1 MGRGFP
7 EFERT
12 RRGILYLAR
21 FRSIDDHPTGA
32 TGGGESTFPWPEP
45 AQRGQATRQ
54 IPPARSQRFSSLRL
68 VRTLLS
74 ALLINMDCKNAKRP
88 MAQTAFWRS
97 FLAWGWLASL
107 LLGGT
112 ATAQPVT
119 TGSLAVPGETD
130 EYRFVL
136 DRPTTLHFDSQSN
149 VDALQWSLEGPFG
162 PIVTSRR
169 FYDDSVAGSILP
181 LGPGEHRIRVQA
193 TDDTTS
199 PYAFRLTP
207 LPTGANLP
215 VGLEVPGALVPGNG
229 VAFRTFAPA
238 AGDRYR
244 ITITGQTNLSVL
256 SVYVVDPFGNVLGQA
271 WTGSPHEFTTRVA
284 SPHQVIVN
292 GGVRNLGEG
301 TYSILL
307 TSLGNSPL
315 YLPAPNL
322 VLGSEQNVNPGGA
335 FTNRYRFTLPAR
347 TILHF
352 NPLVGVSG
360 DRWQLVGPAGVLAE
374 ESLYS
379 NGRHLPAEPGDYQLS
394 VWRTS
399 TTTPEALRFIVHDVG
414 NASPLTLGA
423 AISITNQPAGASRFY
438 RLPLTAGQ
446 SLAMIADSYSGFT
459 GGTPRWEVLAP
470 DGQPLRIQSTL
481 IGGSFFDLP
490 RWTAPVSGD
499 YWIALTCPSWVD
511 SPAGFR
517 QFRILPVIDT
527 ELPLNLGQEIAG
539 SIGSFDDTVTY
550 RFQLPTSRRLFF
562 DTLTNSPALWRLEG
576 PLGTVTSGRLNNEPS
591 SVQSVPAGEY
601 RLVLRGAAR
610 ETPAY
615 RFRLLDID
623 AAPILALG
631 NAVTNSHQPP
641 NGVLAYRIQ
650 LNAGQRLLGRVLAS
664 QGFPGERPRWSLI
677 DPTDRPLWNLNF
689 ADTTAVTTTAAGF
702 HVLLVRGPIDDTG
715 PAPSHAFSLL
725 PVLQRDEP
733 LVFDSIIDSSIQ
745 TPGETVTY
753 RFRVDAPIRIS
764 LDVLRR
770 SDVRWQL
777 NDPSGSVASGS
788 FNSDSLWQYDLT
800 PGEHRLIL
808 TGPDV
813 ETPTYRFR
821 LLTAAAGAT
830 LTLDSPN
837 EVHFDTA
844 RGSRYL
850 RVALTAGQRLFVDR
864 LSTTNFRYQP
874 TLRITD
880 PLGNN
885 LLQQGLADIGPFQVQ
900 TTGIHDLLL
909 VGSVDNDDVP
919 ALARWTLHQADPVIV
934 SHVFGN
940 PISGQIASPGQTRR
954 FEWIQPAL
962 RHVLVDALRS
972 SEATWTLQGAW
983 GTAGSGILR
992 SDDSR
997 PLTLPPGPTR
1007 LTVHDSGDGTNSF
1020 DLRLVSMEDAPLGT
1034 LAVET
1039 EVQLTPASGL
1049 TVVGWELAA
1058 GQQVTFRFLSRTGFN
1073 ATPQWSLY
1081 DPRFSVVTISSM
1093 GDLTY
1098 RARESGRHTLVLSGA
1113 LSETG
1118 AGGTIRFIADNG
1130 GIVPPPP
1137 FLGSLVNF
1145 NQVVNGSTSASTETN
1160 HHRLQIT
1167 QRTSA
1172 ILDTLIDSNH
1182 RWSLRD
1188 RFGTLVNQALLRDAD
1203 TINRSDLL
1211 PQILEPGEY
1220 ELAIQ
1225 GGVGPYRFRWLS
1237 AEDAVVLAA
1246 GVEHAIAYTPASS
1259 TRFLAFDGTAGDPWT
1274 YVGGVTSGYTKR
1286 PYLVLAAPSGRYLTA
1301 DFTDGFIDRFLLP
1314 ETGRYWMLISSGA
1327 DEPAASATNRF
1338 RWIAP
1343 DPTVRD
1349 LSIEVPFVVDIGI
1362 PGGQVVYRLVLDS
1375 ERELM
1380 FDTLTGFGQVT
1391 VELEQS
1397 GTRLFS
1403 SPANSVDIDGSPSTH
1418 RLQLGAGEYRITFDA
1433 WGTTTPTL
1441 KMVLRD
1447 LANARPIAFNAEIT
1461 GTNQPANA
1469 SVYYSFPIT
1478 SGDSYLL
1485 EGMERTGY
1493 STTPYANLYLPVKD
1507 GVNLTSLNSYSS
1519 RFTASQ
1525 SGLARI
1531 LVSGSPSDTGTNGVH
1546 RFRLWRVQD
1555 ETNRLT
1561 LGAVTSGQLQ
1571 QPSQVHAWT
1580 FRLTQTRRLLLDSL
1594 TNTFVYARLTGP
1606 GGDFFNVNL
1615 RSLEDFYRQQVIVA
1629 PPGDY
1634 TLTLQTSGLD
1644 RLPYAFRLL
1653 DITEAPLV
1661 AAGVLTDATFDLP
1674 RATDVRRLQANAGE
1688 TFYFDNVAYAGFAS
1702 ASAHRLFTHD
1712 GDVVWEIY
1720 GRADAPSIQLP
1731 ISGEYYLVVNGPEFN
1746 PATPPTYRYRFVPN
1760 PTPSPERLLGN
1771 LDLADL
1777 VPEGLSASPN
1787 PVSSGGSLTVRW
1799 VTANRGAAAAPPPLT
1814 DRVIVRNAL
1823 GAVVATGVTTD
1834 SSAPIA
1840 PGGSRNREWVVSLPE
1855 GTQSTGVLT
1864 VEVAVDSSG
1873 TIREAN
1879 ASGSGEANNLASIAV
1894 LGTLAP
1900 APDLQPLGLSA
1911 PGFVWAPGNDITL
1924 QWQTTNA
1931 GNRIANG
1938 PWSERLVVSN
1948 ANRRTVILD
1957 VTLPHPANLS
1967 AGTATARSH
1976 HFQLPSGANGYGT
1989 FVVGVTVDSANSIAE
2004 FNAADDAERN
2014 NELSF
2019 QKSTVLDIAVVEVGI
2034 PAEIEAG
2041 TAFPVIH
2048 TLTNSGAIVASAS
2061 WLDALVFVAPDQ
2073 TESVLAQRSFSAN
2086 LAPGASQRVTNMLT
2100 LPVNF
2105 PHLAGQIA
2113 VVVDSAEVLAETNE
2127 SNNRALS
2134 ANALIPAI
2142 LTFQWSSASIRE
2154 DALNPV
2160 VRGTLTRNGPIT
2172 APLSVSLSNPDPS
2185 ELTVPAS
2192 VVIPAGQS
2200 SVAFEARVVAD
2211 GQNDGPQSV
2220 AVRATASGFRAAEAT
2235 ITVIDADLTRL
2246 ALTLSTNQLIEG
2258 TSLTGTLVRTPV
2270 SAAAMVVQIVA
2281 SDTAQV
2287 STPGAVTLP
2296 PGVASV
2302 SFNLTALEDDLI
2314 ERTNL
2319 YTLTA
2324 STPGVPSVATS
2335 VAVIDN
2341 DVPTVTLVLAQRT
2354 VSEGAGANATHA
2366 TLTRSP
2372 VTSRPVLLSIE
2383 TGNSAATRVP
2393 ATVTIP
2399 ANQAS
2404 ITFPIATIDNAVADG
2419 PRPVAIGGF
2428 ILDSVNRAPVR
2439 EIVPDVLTVTDD
2451 DGPTL
2456 TLQLAADAVGE
2467 GLAPA
2472 TTATVLRNTPTTLP
2486 LVVTLASSDVT
2497 EATVPAS
2504 VTLPAGS
2511 DRVVFP
2517 VHSVTDGITDGNQ
2530 SVLLTASAA
2539 GFVSGVATLV
2549 VSDADRPDLVVGG
2562 IRFPT
2567 NAIGGETIP
2576 VTLRIENRGATA
2588 VPGAIVQRLSI
2599 SSDPYTGGD
2608 TLVGQI
2614 TYPGP
2619 VPAGGA
2625 FEQTLNVRLPDAPGA
2640 YHFVAETDT
2649 AGSVVE
2655 ILESNNLRLSSNSV
2669 RVDPAYTATVET
2681 DLETAVAGTA
2691 VPLRGRALRGNGSPA
2706 PLVGVTIHVSV
2717 HGILRTLPVVSGPD
2731 GSFTAIFQ
2739 PLATEGGLYRIAAG
2753 HPGVAMPAAQDEF
2766 RLLGFAVVPLPRVT
2780 VAEGGTVEATT
2791 RIENRTDLPLTGLT
2805 AEVMVRHPSLQVTAT
2820 LSTNRLAGNDSLQLR
2835 LEITPVDTSAVES
2848 NVRIRIRSAEGVEG
2862 FLDTRVR
2869 QEIRVPRL
2877 VATPGS
2883 LNLAMVRGRQTP
2895 VAFNVRN
2902 EGGIDTG
2909 PLRIDVPPT
2918 PWLSLSSP
2926 ALLQSLPPGSNATV
2940 TLLLSPAA
2948 DLPLGDYSSAIA
2960 LNSDRAVLG
2969 VPAQFRA
2976 ISDGIGDLEVIAE
2989 DEYTYFAEGNPPLAN
3004 AEIILRDALSG
3015 MPVRTNRTGLDGRA
3029 RFTQLNEAYYLVSAT
3044 ADRHRPFQQTALVVA
3059 GATTNVLAFL
3069 SRETIRYSFFVE
3081 PTTVEDSYSLRVES
3095 VFETQVPVP
3104 VVTIEPAAIDIS
3116 QYPGEEFQ
3124 IEITVRNHG
3133 LIAADSVRIQI
3144 PGGARF
3150 TATPLVADL
3159 GRLPGGAS
3167 VKVPILIRRPLP
3179 PSGRR
3184 GAGLADDDEFD
3195 DAACSIAAQALWNYL
3210 CGPTTLGQNS
3220 PFTIFQAR
3228 NAPTDRFG
3236 CDDGEL
3242 YTRVFEYREIPY
3254 WTQPGADPDVAAF
3267 VNSLPPV
3274 PFNYAAMT
3282 TFWRMCRPE
3291 ADLGPLGAGRRP
3303 AATALDPMPAR
3314 DVCAKVSLQLDQS
3327 AVLTRDAFRATLEIE
3342 NDTET
3347 PLESILVNL
3356 EIRQPNGTNVTELFG
3371 LRAGERVAFSAVDG
3385 TGILDASTTG
3395 RATWILIPTL
3405 DASPTNGPALFL
3417 VSGTLS
3423 YRQGGTNISIPLAS
3437 APITVYPQPEL
3448 LVRYFHERDVFSDD
3462 PFTPEIEPSLPYS
3475 LALQVLNVG
3484 YGNARGLRIQGGR
3497 PQIVDNEK
3505 GLQIEFRTLATQI
3518 EDQAL
3523 SPSLDI
3529 DLGAIAAG
3537 TNRIARWLF
3546 SSSIQGSFTNFA
3558 ASFEH
3563 TDALGG
3569 RRLSLLR
3576 GVEIH
3581 ELTRIVQA
3589 GPPDGD
3595 GRPDLLVNGTP
3606 DADVLPDQLYR
3617 SSGLIEPVVA
3627 LTQSQITPTGVPGE
3641 YQIAIAPSPGWVYL
3655 RAQAPADAGS
3665 LLRVIRPDGSEVPA
3679 GNAWLTDRFIRGGAL
3694 RPIGTNLFHLF
3705 EGSPAG
3711 SYRLVFGE
3719 STPAIAD
3726 TTPPTSQVDA
3736 LANSVPVDFPVT
3748 WSGTDTGGS
3757 GIAYYDVLSSVDG
3770 GPFAPWLH
3778 RTTARSAL
3786 FRGEPGRRYAFHSL
3800 ATDQAGNREAAPNT
3814 ADAETT
3820 TSTTGNQPPVFAG
3833 PLNATVD
3840 ELAILDGTVSAT
3852 DPDVG
3857 QQVSFEVISGAPA
3870 GFVLA
3875 RTGRYLWN
3883 PSEADGPD
3891 VWNLQIRATDNG
3903 SPVRSATNSLRVTV
3917 REVNQAPSLARPTD
3931 ELLTEGA
3938 LLSLHLI
3945 ATDPDRPTQTLG
3957 YHLVRGPIGAS
3968 VNPANGLFLWRPRI
3982 DQGGTSHEITVRV
3995 TDNGTP
4001 PLSADATFNVG
4012 VRDTASALMVSVGNA
4027 AVENGESSTLPI
4039 ALNAPPTLTE
4049 LAFQLDLP
4057 PDRIHS
4063 LAIASL
4069 ASDVSGATLIPGA
4082 GGRSELRLQFRP
4094 GNSLLSTRPLLSV
4107 GFSTTP
4113 TTNSLRV
4120 PVIPASLAARTE
4132 AGAIPDPLIGRAGRI
4147 VLIGTQPILVL
4158 EASSDPASTDG
4169 ELTVYGPPGFRY
4181 ALEGRP
4187 AYTNDGPWSHVAEGE
4202 IVPGDHSEVWT
4213 LPIGTGEAYYRARGI
4228 DPR

>member
-1 MGRGFP
+1 MT
-7 EFERT
+7 T
-12 RRGILYLAR
+12 RR
-21 FRSIDDHPTGA
+21 RSI
-32 TGGGESTFPWPEP
+32 
-45 AQRGQATRQ
+45 
-54 IPPARSQRFSSLRL
+54 I
-68 VRTLLS
+68 
-74 ALLINMDCKNAKRP
+74 
-88 MAQTAFWRS
+88 AF
-97 FLAWGWLASL
+97 GWLASL
-107 LLGGT
+107 LLGGLT
-112 ATAQPVT
+112 AAQSIT
-119 TGSLAVPGETD
+119 TGTLAVPGEID

-136 DRPTTLHFDSQSN
+136 DRPTTLHFDAQSML
-149 VDALQWSLEGPFG
+149 DPLRWSLAGPMG
-162 PIVTSRR
+162 PIVTDRPFSSGESAINSLLR
-169 FYDDSVAGSILP
+169 
-181 LGPGEHRIRVQA
+181 LGPGEHRIQVQA
-193 TDDTTS
+193 TGDTTGT
-199 PYAFRLTP
+199 YRFQLTP
-207 LPTGANLP
+207 LTSGAVLP
-215 VGLEVPGALVPGNG
+215 LEIIQPGSLAPGNG
-229 VAFRTFAPA
+229 VVFRQFTPA
-238 AGDRYR
+238 AGDRFR
-244 ITITGQTNLSVL
+244 IAIAGQTNLSAL
-256 SVYVVDPFGNVLGQA
+256 SVHVVDPFGNALGSA
-271 WTGSPHEFTTRVA
+271 VAGDPVEFTARVA
-284 SPHQVIVN
+284 APHQLIVN
-292 GGVRNLGEG
+292 GGVRNVGDG
-301 TYSILL
+301 TYGIRLSA
-307 TSLGNSPL
+307 LGNTPL
-315 YLPAPNL
+315 YLPAPTL
-322 VLGSEQNVNPGGA
+322 LLGSEQSLNPAGA
-335 FTNRYRFTLPAR
+335 FTNRYRFTLSNR
-347 TILHF
+347 TILSF
-352 NPLVGVSG
+352 NPLVAVSG
-360 DRWQLVGPAGVLAE
+360 DRWQLVGPAGITGE
-374 ESLYS
+374 DGFTSLS
-379 NGRHLPAEPGDYQLS
+379 RHMSAEPGDYQLS
-394 VWRTS
+394 VWRNS
-399 TTTPEALRFIVHDVG
+399 ASVNEAMRFILHDL
-414 NASPLTLGA
+414 AGA
-423 AISITNQPAGASRFY
+423 AQLPLGSTLALTNTPAGASRFL

-446 SLAMIADSYSGFT
+446 SLSMLADTSSGFT

-470 DGQPLRIQSTL
+470 DGQPLRIQSTV

-517 QFRILPVIDT
+517 QFRVLPVIDT
-527 ELPLNLGQEIAG
+527 DLPLNLGQQIAG
-539 SIGSFDDTVTY
+539 SIGSFDGTVTY
-550 RFQLPTSRRLFF
+550 RFQLPTSRRLFL
-562 DTLTNSPALWRLEG
+562 DTLTNSPALWSLKG
-576 PLGTVTSGRLNNEPS
+576 PLGTVISGRLDSETA

-631 NAVTNSHQPP
+631 NSVTNSHQPP

-650 LNAGQRLLGRVLAS
+650 LNAGQRLLGRALAS
-664 QGFPGERPRWSLI
+664 TGFPGERPRWTLI
-677 DPTDRPLWNLNF
+677 DPAGDTLWNQSF
-689 ADTTAVTTTAAGF
+689 TDTPTVTTTATGF
-702 HVLLVRGPIDDTG
+702 HVVLVRGPIDNTG
-715 PAPSHAFSLL
+715 PTPSHAFSLL
-725 PVLQRDEP
+725 PVVQRDEP
-733 LVFDSIIDSSIQ
+733 LVFDSIIDSGIQ

-753 RFRVDAPIRIS
+753 RFRVDAPIRVS
-764 LDVLRR
+764 LDVLRS

-777 NDPSGSVASGS
+777 NDPSGSVAAGS
-788 FNSDSLWQYDLT
+788 FTSESRWQYDLT

-813 ETPTYRFR
+813 DTPTYRFR
-821 LLTAAAGAT
+821 LLAAAAGAT

-874 TLRITD
+874 ILRITD

-885 LLQQGLADIGPFQVQ
+885 LLQQGLADIGPFQIQ

-909 VGSVDNDDVP
+909 AGSVDNDDVP
-919 ALARWTLHQADPVIV
+919 ALARWTLHRADPVTV

-954 FEWIQPAL
+954 FEWVQPAL
-962 RHVLVDALRS
+962 RHVLVDALKS
-972 SEATWTLQGAW
+972 SEAAWTLQGAW
-983 GTAGSGILR
+983 GTAGPWILYN
-992 SDDSR
+992 DNSR
-997 PLTLPPGPTR
+997 PLTLPAGPTR
-1007 LTVHDSGDGTNSF
+1007 LTVHDPGDGTNSF

-1049 TVVGWELAA
+1049 TVVGLELAA
-1058 GQQVTFRFLSRTGFN
+1058 GQQVTFRALSRTGFD

-1081 DPRFSVVTISSM
+1081 DPRFSIVTVSSM
-1093 GDLTY
+1093 GDMTY
-1098 RARESGRHTLVLSGA
+1098 RALESGRHTLVLSGA

-1160 HHRLQIT
+1160 HYRLRIT
-1167 QRTSA
+1167 QRTAA
-1172 ILDTLIDSNH
+1172 ILDVLIDSNH

-1188 RFGTLVNQALLRDAD
+1188 RFGTQVNQAFLRDAD

-1211 PQILEPGEY
+1211 PQILDPGEY

-1225 GGVGPYRFRWLS
+1225 GGTGPYRFRWLS

-1246 GVEHAIAYTPASS
+1246 GVEHTLAYTPASS
-1259 TRFLAFDGTAGDPWT
+1259 TRFLAFDGTAGDLWT
-1274 YVGGVTSGYTKR
+1274 YVGGVTSGYIKR
-1286 PYLVLAAPSGRYLTA
+1286 PYLILAAPSGRYLTS
-1301 DFTDGFIDRFLLP
+1301 DYTDGFIDRFLLP
-1314 ETGRYWMLISSGA
+1314 ETGRYWMLVSSGA
-1327 DEPAASATNRF
+1327 DEPAASATNRV
-1338 RWIAP
+1338 RWIGP
-1343 DPTVRD
+1343 DSTVRD
-1349 LSIEVPFVVDIGI
+1349 LAVEVPFVVDIGI

-1375 ERELM
+1375 ARELM
-1380 FDTLTGFGQVT
+1380 FDTLTGVGQAT

-1403 SPANSVDIDGSPSTH
+1403 SPVNSVDIDGSPSTH

-1433 WGTTTPTL
+1433 SGTTTPTL

-1478 SGDSYLL
+1478 AGDSYLL
-1485 EGMERTGY
+1485 EGVERTGY

-1507 GVNLTSLNSYSS
+1507 GVSLTSLNSYSR

-1606 GGDFFNVNL
+1606 GGEFFNGNL
-1615 RSLEDFYRQQVIVA
+1615 RSLEDSYRQQVIVA

-1634 TLTLQTSGLD
+1634 TLTVQTSGLD

-1653 DITEAPLV
+1653 DITEAPLI
-1661 AAGVLTDATFDLP
+1661 AAGVLTEATFDLP
-1674 RATDVRRLQANAGE
+1674 RATYVRRLQANAGE
-1688 TFYFDNVAYAGFAS
+1688 TFYFDNVAYMGFAS
-1702 ASAHRLFTHD
+1702 ASTHRLFTHD
-1712 GDVVWEIY
+1712 GDLIWEIY
-1720 GRADAPSIQLP
+1720 AGADAPSIQLP
-1731 ISGEYYLVVNGPEFN
+1731 TSGDYYLVVNGPEFN

-1760 PTPSPERLLGN
+1760 PTPSPESLLGT

-1777 VPEGLSASPN
+1777 VPEGLTASPD

-1799 VTANRGAAAAPPPLT
+1799 ITANRGTAAAPPPLA

-1840 PGGSRNREWVVSLPE
+1840 PGGSRNRQWVVSLPE

-1873 TIREAN
+1873 AIREAN

-1900 APDLQPLGLSA
+1900 APDLRPLGLSA
-1911 PGFVWAPGNDITL
+1911 PGFVWAPGNDIIL

-1976 HFQLPSGANGYGT
+1976 RFQLPSGANGYGT
-1989 FVVGVTVDSANSIAE
+1989 FVVGLAVDSANSIAE
-2004 FNAADDAERN
+2004 FNVADDAERN

-2019 QKSTVLDIAVVEVGI
+2019 QKATALDIAVVEVEI
-2034 PAEIEAG
+2034 PAEVEVG
-2041 TAFPVIH
+2041 TPFPVIH

-2061 WLDALVFVAPDQ
+2061 WLDALVFAAPDQ
-2073 TESVLAQRSFSAN
+2073 SESVLAQRSFSAN

-2113 VVVDSAEVLAETNE
+2113 VVIDSAEVLAETNE

-2134 ANALIPAI
+2134 ANALIPAT
-2142 LTFQWSSASIRE
+2142 LTFQWSSARIRE

-2160 VRGTLTRNGPIT
+2160 VRGTLTRNGPVN

-2200 SVAFEARVVAD
+2200 SVSFEARVVAD

-2220 AVRATASGFRAAEAT
+2220 TVRASAPGFRAADAT

-2246 ALTLSTNQLIEG
+2246 TLTLSTNQVIEG
-2258 TSLTGTLVRTPV
+2258 SSLVGTLARSPV
-2270 SAAAMVVQIVA
+2270 SAAPMVVQLVA
-2281 SDTAQV
+2281 SDTAQI
-2287 STPGAVTLP
+2287 STPGAVTIP
-2296 PGVASV
+2296 PGIASV
-2302 SFNLTALEDDLI
+2302 TFDLTAREDDLI

-2324 STPGVPSVATS
+2324 SAPGVPSVATS

-2354 VSEGAGANATHA
+2354 VSEGAGANATYA

-2372 VTSRPVLLSIE
+2372 VTSRPVAVSIE
-2383 TGNSAATRVP
+2383 SGNTAAVHV
-2393 ATVTIP
+2393 AANATIP
-2399 ANQAS
+2399 ANLAS
-2404 ITFPIATIDNAVADG
+2404 ITFPVGTLDNSVADG

-2456 TLQLAADAVGE
+2456 TLRIAADAVGE
-2467 GLAPA
+2467 GLTPA
-2472 TTATVLRNTPTTLP
+2472 TTATVLRNTPTQLP
-2486 LVVTLASSDVT
+2486 LLVTLTSSDVT

-2504 VTLPAGS
+2504 VTIPAGS

-2517 VHSVTDGITDGNQ
+2517 VNSSTDGITDGNQ
-2530 SVLLTASAA
+2530 SVLLNASAP
-2539 GFVSGVATLV
+2539 GFVGGVATLV
-2549 VSDADRPDLVVGG
+2549 VSDADRPDLVVGALL
-2562 IRFPT
+2562 FPT
-2567 NAIGGETIP
+2567 TAIGGESIP
-2576 VTLRIENRGATA
+2576 VTIRIENRGATA
-2588 VPGAIVQRLSI
+2588 AIGTIVQRLSL
-2599 SSDPYTGGD
+2599 SSDAFAGGD

-2649 AGSVVE
+2649 AGSVNE
-2655 ILESNNLRLSSNSV
+2655 ILESNNLRVSPNPV
-2669 RVDPAYTATVET
+2669 RVEPAYTATVAT
-2681 DLETAVAGTA
+2681 DIDTAVAGTSI
-2691 VPLRGRALRGNGSPA
+2691 PLRGRALRGNGAPA
-2706 PLVGVTIHVSV
+2706 PLVAVTIHISV
-2717 HGILRTLPVVSGPD
+2717 RGILRTLPVVSGPD

-2739 PLATEGGLYRIAAG
+2739 PLPTEGGLYRIAAG
-2753 HPGVAMPAAQDEF
+2753 HPGVAMPSAQDEF

-2780 VAEGGTVEATT
+2780 VAEGGTSLAETT
-2791 RIENRTDLPLTGLT
+2791 VENRTDIPLTGLT
-2805 AEVMVRHPSLQVTAT
+2805 AEVVVSHPSLQVTAS

-2835 LEITPVDTSAVES
+2835 LQVSTVDTSAIES

-2926 ALLQSLPPGSNATV
+2926 ALLSSLPPGSNATI
-2940 TLLLSPAA
+2940 TLLLTPAA

-2976 ISDGIGDLEVIAE
+2976 ISDGIGDLEVTAE

-3124 IEITVRNHG
+3124 IEVTVRNHG

-3150 TATPLVADL
+3150 TATPLVNDL

-3195 DAACSIAAQALWNYL
+3195 DASCSLAAQALWNFL
-3210 CGPTTLGQNS
+3210 CGPGTLGQTS

-3236 CDDGEL
+3236 CDDAEL

-3254 WTQPGADPDVAAF
+3254 WTQPGADPAVAAF

-3282 TFWRMCRPE
+3282 TFWRMCRP
-3291 ADLGPLGAGRRP
+3291 APDLGALGAGRRP
-3303 AATALDPMPAR
+3303 AATALDPVPTR

-3395 RATWILIPTL
+3395 RATWILVPTL
-3405 DASPTNGPALFL
+3405 DAAPTNGPALFL

-3462 PFTPEIEPSLPYS
+3462 PFTPEIEPSIPYS

-3497 PQIVDNEK
+3497 PQIVDNQK
-3505 GLQIEFRTLATQI
+3505 GLQVEFRTLATQI
-3518 EDQAL
+3518 EDQPL

-3529 DLGAIAAG
+3529 DLGAIPAG

-3595 GRPDLLVNGTP
+3595 GRPDMLVNGTP
-3606 DADVLPDQLYR
+3606 DADTLPDQLYR
-3617 SSGLIEPVVA
+3617 SSGSVEPVAA
-3627 LTQSQITPTGVPGE
+3627 LTQSAITPTGIPGE
-3641 YQIAIAPSPGWVYL
+3641 FQMAIAPTPGWVYL

-3665 LLRVIRPDGSEVPA
+3665 LLRVIRPDGSDVPPS
-3679 GNAWLTDRFIRGGAL
+3679 NVWLTDRFIRGGAL
-3694 RPIGTNLFHLF
+3694 RPIRTNLFHLF
-3705 EGSPAG
+3705 EGSPG
-3711 SYRLVFGE
+3711 GNYRLVFGE
-3719 STPAIAD
+3719 AVNQTVD
-3726 TTPPTSQVDA
+3726 TTPPESRVNA
-3736 LANSVPVDFPVT
+3736 LADSLPADFPVT
-3748 WSGTDTGGS
+3748 WSGTDNGGS

-3770 GPFAPWLH
+3770 GPFSPWLL
-3778 RTTARSAL
+3778 RTTAGSAL
-3786 FRGEPGRRYAFHSL
+3786 FRGQPGRRYAFHSL
-3800 ATDQAGNREAAPNT
+3800 ATDQAGNREAAPT
-3814 ADAETT
+3814 AADAQTT
-3820 TSTTGNQPPVFAG
+3820 TSSSGNQAPVFTGSLSAS
-3833 PLNATVD
+3833 VD
-3840 ELAILDGTVSAT
+3840 ELSTLDGSLTAT
-3852 DPDVG
+3852 DPDAG
-3857 QQVSFEVISGAPA
+3857 QRVSFEVIHGAPA
-3870 GFVLA
+3870 GFVLVPG
-3875 RTGRYLWN
+3875 TGRYLWN
-3883 PSEADGPD
+3883 PSEADGPG
-3891 VWNLQIRATDNG
+3891 VWNIEVRASDNG
-3903 SPVRSATNSLRVTV
+3903 SPASSSTNTLRVTV
-3917 REVNQAPSLARPTD
+3917 REVNQAPSLVRPSD
-3931 ELLTEGA
+3931 EILNRGS
-3938 LLSLHLI
+3938 LLSLSLLGS
-3945 ATDPDRPTQTLG
+3945 DPDRPTQTLR
-3957 YHLVRGPIGAS
+3957 YSLVRGPLGAS
-3968 VNPANGLFLWRPRI
+3968 VNAANGLFLWRPRI
-3982 DQGGTSHEITVRV
+3982 DQGGRTHEVTVRV

-4001 PLSADATFNVG
+4001 PLSADATFEVG
-4012 VRDTASALMVSVGNA
+4012 VRDSTAALLLSAGNSALR
-4027 AVENGESSTLPI
+4027 NGESSNLPF
-4039 ALNAPPTLTE
+4039 ALNAPSTLTE
-4049 LAFQLDLP
+4049 LGFQIDLP
-4057 PDRIHS
+4057 TDRIHS
-4063 LAIASL
+4063 LVIASL
-4069 ASDVSGATLIPGA
+4069 ASDVSSATFIPLVD
-4082 GGRSELRLQFRP
+4082 GRSQLRLQFRP
-4094 GNSLLSTRPLLSV
+4094 GTSLLSSRPLLSL
-4107 GFSTTP
+4107 GFSTAP
-4113 TTNSLRV
+4113 ATNSVLVRV
-4120 PVIPASLAARTE
+4120 TPADLVARTE
-4132 AGAIPDPLIGRAGRI
+4132 AGVMSDPLIARPGRI
-4147 VLIGTQPILVL
+4147 VLLGEEPILVM
-4158 EASSDPASTDG
+4158 EASADPASTDG
-4169 ELTVYGPPGFRY
+4169 ELTVYGVPGFRY
-4181 ALEGRP
+4181 ALEGR
-4187 AYTNDGPWSHVAEGE
+4187 ATYTNDGPWSRVADGG
-4202 IVPGDHSEVWT
+4202 ILAGDYSETWS
-4213 LPIGTGEAYYRARGI
+4213 LPTGTGDAFYRARAL